1 MNIKVA
7 LSNHHVHLTKEVL
20 EILFGKN
27 YELTIKRMLV
37 QKGQFASSETVILE
51 KNGKRLEHIRI
62 VGPCRTYTQV
72 ELLKKDCEFLGINP
86 PVRKSGDLKNSETIT
101 IIGPLG
107 KYEAKES
114 TIIADTH
121 IHMSSEDLKKFNVMN
136 EQIVSVNINGILF
149 NDVAI
154 KSDESCVLECHMN
167 KDLAEQ
173 LNIENGMEV
182 KIC

>member
-7 LSNHHVHLTKEVL
+7 LSNHHIHLTKEVL
-20 EILFGKN
+20 EILFGKD
-27 YELTIKRMLV
+27 YELTVKRQLV
-37 QKGQFASSETVILE
+37 QKGQFASLETVDLE
-51 KNGKRLEHIRI
+51 KNGKILEHIRI
-62 VGPCRTYTQV
+62 VGPCRKYTQV
-72 ELLKKDCEFLGINP
+72 ELLKKDCEFLDINP
-86 PVRKSGDLKNSETIT
+86 PIRKSGDLKNSETIT

-121 IHMSSEDLKKFNVMN
+121 IHMSSEDLRKFNVEN
-136 EQIVSVNINGILF
+136 GQIVQVNINDNLF
-149 NDVAI
+149 NDVSI
-154 KSDESCVLECHMN
+154 KSDETCVLECHMN
-167 KDLAEQ
+167 KDIAEQ